1 MPSASAASFSSI
13 EIPFLLN
20 FSALEVDKAVIFA
33 VAVLMAITVNAEAQA
48 FMATALGDGNSHA
61 KDRFHFNPLLHIHL
75 AGLLCFAAVGF
86 GWPKQIHIA
95 TERLKHPAI
104 ALPLIK
110 FSGAFANL
118 ILAGIAGSILW
129 VMSQWNL
136 EDQVFTIVAAV
147 NIMVFVCHFIPI
159 PPLAGATLFYGMVP
173 EKIKKSPISRYVM
186 RFFPYL
192 LLSLLILIRIKARP
206 VFESYLYPIVQTIF
220 KFISSS

>member
-1 MPSASAASFSSI
+1 MPSASTASFSSI
-13 EIPFLLN
+13 DIPFLLN
-20 FSALEVDKAVIFA
+20 FSALEVDKVVIFA
-33 VAVLMAITVNAEAQA
+33 VATLMAITVNAEAQA

-75 AGLLCFAAVGF
+75 AGLLCFAAAGF
-86 GWPKQIHIA
+86 GWPKQIRIA

-104 ALPLIK
+104 ALPLIR

-129 VMSQWNL
+129 IMSQWKL
-136 EDQVFTIVAAV
+136 EDQVFSIVAAV
-147 NIMVFVCHFIPI
+147 NIMVFVSHFIPI
-159 PPLAGATLFYGMVP
+159 PPLAGASLFYGLIP
-173 EKIKKSPISRYVM
+173 EKTQKSPMAKHVM

-192 LLSLLILIRIKARP
+192 LLSLLILIRVKAWP
-206 VFESYLYPIVQTIF
+206 IFELYLYPIVQTIF